1 MKKDVPADDISRAVI
16 EVTERIDINKFVD
29 FTHRNSHGYD
39 GLMMLRLLLLAFAD
53 NGYASTRKLAELC
66 RTDIRYMFIAQN
78 QKPSHQAFQRFI
90 HDDLIMSVEDIF
102 YEMNRI
108 MEDELPIDTDVL
120 CIDGTKYEA
129 NANKNTFI
137 WRKNTVRHRERQ
149 WKKCNDT
156 IKRINKFFKEKNI
169 NCRYSILREP
179 NIDYLLRVTDKIE
192 IYMKDNGIEFVHG
205 KGCRK
210 SDIQKLYDEL
220 AKRSD
225 EAF

>member
-1 MKKDVPADDISRAVI
+1 M
-16 EVTERIDINKFVD
+16 NKFVD
-29 FTHRNSHGYD
+29 FSHRNSHGYD
-39 GLMMLRLLLLAFAD
+39 GLIMFRLLLLAFAD
-53 NGYASTRKLAELC
+53 NGYASTRKLEELC

-90 HDDLIMSVEDIF
+90 HDDLLMPVEDIF

-149 WKKCNDT
+149 WKKCNGT
-156 IKRINKFFKEKNI
+156 IRKINKFFKAQNI
-169 NCRYSILREP
+169 DCRYSILREP
-179 NIDYLLRVTDKIE
+179 NIDYLLEVTDNMETYLFVMGHNIKKYQKQKKTADAGQGDAQLIHLLIKIFLGLGRFFLSTPE
-192 IYMKDNGIEFVHG
+192 
-205 KGCRK
+205 
-210 SDIQKLYDEL
+210 IQKRL
-220 AKRSD
+220 
-225 EAF
+225 FTM

>member
-1 MKKDVPADDISRAVI
+1 MIHQQDYTAYQTYALLDFNISFEKDVPADDISRAVI

-137 WRKNTVRHRERQ
+137 WRKEHCQT
-149 WKKCNDT
+149 
-156 IKRINKFFKEKNI
+156 
-169 NCRYSILREP
+169 
-179 NIDYLLRVTDKIE
+179 
-192 IYMKDNGIEFVHG
+192 
-205 KGCRK
+205 
-210 SDIQKLYDEL
+210 
-220 AKRSD
+220 
-225 EAF
+225 